1 MRSAEG
7 TASRTLALCEVRLG
21 CLVTAPGQPPA
32 VKRTLFAVL
41 SPQLHSPWYLSSCHH
56 VAGAQH
62 RFCAAELLE
71 GGTSEGAEVAM

>member
-7 TASRTLALCEVRLG
+7 MASRTLALCEVRLG
-21 CLVTAPGQPPA
+21 CLVTAPGSHLLS
-32 VKRTLFAVL
+32 KGLFAVL

-56 VAGAQH
+56 GAGTQH

-71 GGTSEGAEVAM
+71 GGTSEGAEIAM

>member
-7 TASRTLALCEVRLG
+7 MAGRTLALCEVRLG
-21 CLVTAPGQPPA
+21 CLVTVPGQPPA

-41 SPQLHSPWYLSSCHH
+41 SPQLHSPWFLSCYH
-56 VAGAQH
+56 VAATQH

-71 GGTSEGAEVAM
+71 GGTYEGAEVAV